1 MRGILILLLLVI
13 VGYFAYT
20 NWGRLP
26 GQSGASNTAGTSGA
40 FNTEKARETGAQL
53 GEKAAAA
60 GARVQEGVSEAAIT
74 TKIKAKMALDDS
86 VKSRTIDVS
95 TTRTTVT
102 LGGSVRSAAEHER
115 AVALARE
122 TVGVTKVVDHLN
134 VER

>member
-1 MRGILILLLLVI
+1 MRGILILLLLGI

-26 GQSGASNTAGTSGA
+26 GQTGASSNTAGTSG
-40 FNTEKARETGAQL
+40 FNTEKARETGAEL

-74 TKIKAKMALDDS
+74 GKIKAKMALDDS

-95 TTRTTVT
+95 TTGSTVT
-102 LGGSVRSAAEHER
+102 LGGSVRSAAEHQR